1 MKQNQNYCGS
11 SLGFREMLKEGPSLL
26 LAAGGFL
33 WLAVGLPP
41 GFEGTSSPLD
51 PFGCTGP
58 QVLGRFGKILQLK
71 HLLLGIRKA
80 S

>member
-1 MKQNQNYCGS
+1 MW
-11 SLGFREMLKEGPSLL
+11 KEGPSLPS
-26 LAAGGFL
+26 AAGGFL
-33 WLAVGLPP
+33 RLVVGLLP

-58 QVLGRFGKILQLK
+58 QVLGRFGKILMLK
-71 HLLLGIRKA
+71 HLLLGVSKA